1 MNVAFFLFALR
12 AVDALTLKQAPEA
25 APVALPASE
34 TARSNSDEAAA
45 IAAGYEAQ
53 TAIANTVAATF
64 RNNNATVA
72 GVRAFATETVAAT
85 KASLNATAEQAL
97 AEARGGA
104 LAEAPGSSGGSGGSG
119 FRVLLGAKRAG
130 AGVAAG
136 LNATHVKDI
145 KNATMTYYFG
155 LLSNV
160 TANLTNMSNNLTEYM
175 YSVTNASW
183 DRTWFANGTAKN
195 SSGVAN
201 WTELAVANA
210 VDPHWGPLAV
220 NATNQ
225 SLREVDRTRH
235 FADAVDF
242 KVQHAQMDA
251 SEAMKS
257 AKAAV
262 LAAAA
267 AQASADDAL
276 RQTADNAMKIK
287 AADAR
292 AAEALA
298 TATSSKNSATQS
310 AELTR

>member
-1 MNVAFFLFALR
+1 
-12 AVDALTLKQAPEA
+12 
-25 APVALPASE
+25 
-34 TARSNSDEAAA
+34 
-45 IAAGYEAQ
+45 
-53 TAIANTVAATF
+53 
-64 RNNNATVA
+64 
-72 GVRAFATETVAAT
+72 
-85 KASLNATAEQAL
+85 
-97 AEARGGA
+97 
-104 LAEAPGSSGGSGGSG
+104 
-119 FRVLLGAKRAG
+119 
-130 AGVAAG
+130 
-136 LNATHVKDI
+136 
-145 KNATMTYYFG
+145 MTYYFG

-160 TANLTNMSNNLTEYM
+160 TANLTNMSKNLTEYM

-201 WTELAVANA
+201 WTEIAVATA

-220 NATNQ
+220 N
-225 SLREVDRTRH
+225 
-235 FADAVDF
+235 F

>member
-1 MNVAFFLFALR
+1 MTYFR
-12 AVDALTLKQAPEA
+12 EKLK
-25 APVALPASE
+25 
-34 TARSNSDEAAA
+34 N
-45 IAAGYEAQ
+45 
-53 TAIANTVAATF
+53 
-64 RNNNATVA
+64 
-72 GVRAFATETVAAT
+72 ETVKLT
-85 KASLNATAEQAL
+85 NYT
-97 AEARGGA
+97 
-104 LAEAPGSSGGSGGSG
+104 
-119 FRVLLGAKRAG
+119 
-130 AGVAAG
+130 
-136 LNATHVKDI
+136 N
-145 KNATMTYYFG
+145 
-155 LLSNV
+155 NV
-160 TANLTNMSNNLTEYM
+160 TAYM
-175 YSVTNASW
+175 HLALNASW
-183 DRTWFANGTAKN
+183 NSTWFANGTAKN

-201 WTELAVANA
+201 WTEIAVATA

-267 AQASADDAL
+267 AQASADEAL

>member
-72 GVRAFATETVAAT
+72 GVQAFATETVAAT

-104 LAEAPGSSGGSGGSG
+104 PALAEGSGSSG

-160 TANLTNMSNNLTEYM
+160 TANLTNMSKNLTEYM

-287 AADAR
+287 AADAQ

>member
-72 GVRAFATETVAAT
+72 GVQAFATETVAAT

-104 LAEAPGSSGGSGGSG
+104 PALAEGSGSSG

-160 TANLTNMSNNLTEYM
+160 TANLTNMSKNLTEYM

>member
-72 GVRAFATETVAAT
+72 GVQAFATETVAAT

-97 AEARGGA
+97 AEG
-104 LAEAPGSSGGSGGSG
+104 SGGSGGSG

-160 TANLTNMSNNLTEYM
+160 TANLTNMSKNLTEYM

>member
-1 MNVAFFLFALR
+1 MAYYASKLKNVTEN
-12 AVDALTLKQAPEA
+12 LTNY
-25 APVALPASE
+25 
-34 TARSNSDEAAA
+34 TR
-45 IAAGYEAQ
+45 
-53 TAIANTVAATF
+53 
-64 RNNNATVA
+64 
-72 GVRAFATETVAAT
+72 
-85 KASLNATAEQAL
+85 
-97 AEARGGA
+97 
-104 LAEAPGSSGGSGGSG
+104 
-119 FRVLLGAKRAG
+119 
-130 AGVAAG
+130 
-136 LNATHVKDI
+136 
-145 KNATMTYYFG
+145 
-155 LLSNV
+155 NV
-160 TANLTNMSNNLTEYM
+160 TAYM
-175 YSVTNASW
+175 HLALNASYANI
-183 DRTWFANGTAKN
+183 WFANGTAIN
-195 SSGVAN
+195 TSGVAN
-201 WTELAVANA
+201 WTEAAVNNT

-225 SLREVDRTRH
+225 SLREVDRTRE

-276 RQTADNAMKIK
+276 KQTQDNAMKIQ

>member
-104 LAEAPGSSGGSGGSG
+104 PALAEGSGSSG

-160 TANLTNMSNNLTEYM
+160 TANLTNMSKNLTEYM

>member
-1 MNVAFFLFALR
+1 MNVAFFLLFALR

-72 GVRAFATETVAAT
+72 GVQAFATETVAAT

-104 LAEAPGSSGGSGGSG
+104 PALAEGSGGSGGSG

-160 TANLTNMSNNLTEYM
+160 TANLTNMSKNLTEYM